1 MASGGFKRG
10 QVQLVYCTYNDISIL
25 LYCLYNIQAVNK
37 ICLLLLRG
45 VNGRFNEYKMMVIKN
60 FVTLSLED
68 DCLTV
73 LVCLFFLSLLFLSC
87 LSLKITNRRFR
98 DKLVQV
104 IDSEQKATS
113 RKLFKKSFFQIL

>member
-1 MASGGFKRG
+1 MSG
-10 QVQLVYCTYNDISIL
+10 VADPNYNNSDQDPRFYKSDPDPNL
-25 LYCLYNIQAVNK
+25 DVKLPNK

-104 IDSEQKATS
+104 IDSEQKATA